1 MRSQNKE
8 NSKGLKI
15 KGKKILILGLARTGA
30 ASARLC
36 CGLGA
41 KVLVSDIKGEE
52 ELKEYIRMLEGVN
65 VEFFLGSHT
74 ESLLEGVDLIVVSP
88 GIPGSIPLL
97 VKARSLGIEV
107 ISEIELAYNFLKSP
121 VIAIT
126 GTNGKTTTTKL
137 IKEILTEGGYKAIS
151 AGNIGN
157 PLSGIPLDSS
167 EYDYLVVEVSSF
179 QLEGI
184 INFKPFISLILNVTP
199 DHLDRY
205 RNIDEYAETK
215 FRIFEKQGKGDF
227 LILNY
232 DDPMLRELKPQGDFS
247 ILYFST
253 KDAVIKGSYIE
264 GDQIITRFGSTA
276 KTVCPVSEVKLEGL
290 HNLENVLAAI
300 TACSI
305 CEVTPDRIR
314 EALKKFKPPHH
325 RMEFVRELNGVRF
338 IDDSK
343 GTNVGAVIKS
353 LMSYSSPV
361 ILIAGGRDKN
371 GDFFSLR
378 DLVKS
383 KVKSLVLLGEAK
395 EKIKKSLGDIARI
408 IDACSMEDAVRKSY
422 AAASQG
428 DVVLLSPGC
437 ASFDMFSSY
446 EERGQV
452 FKKAVMELNN

>member
-1 MRSQNKE
+1 MKLQNKE
-8 NSKGLKI
+8 EI
-15 KGKKILILGLARTGA
+15 KGKKVLILGLARTGVA
-30 ASARLC
+30 AARLC
-36 CGLGA
+36 NSLGA
-41 KVLVSDIKGEE
+41 KVLVSDIKSEE
-52 ELKEYIRMLEGVN
+52 ELKDYTGMLEGAD
-65 VEFFLGSHT
+65 VEFFFGSHP
-74 ESLLEGVDLIVVSP
+74 ESLLEAVDLIIVSP
-88 GIPGSIPLL
+88 GIQGSIPVL
-97 VKARSLGIEV
+97 VKARSLGIEI

-137 IKEILTEGGYKAIS
+137 IQEILAAGGYKTAS

-157 PLSGIPLDSS
+157 PLSGLALDSFL
-167 EYDYLVVEVSSF
+167 YDYLVVEVSSF
-179 QLEGI
+179 QLEEI
-184 INFKPFISLILNVTP
+184 IKFKPFISLILNVTP

-205 RNIDEYAETK
+205 RNIGEYAKAK
-215 FRIFEKQGKGDF
+215 FRIFENQGEGDF

-232 DDPMLRELKPQGDFS
+232 DDPMLRELPPQKGISF
-247 ILYFST
+247 LYFST
-253 KDAVIKGSYIE
+253 KDAVVNGSYIE
-264 GDQIITRFGSTA
+264 GDQIISRFGSKA

-305 CEVTPDRIR
+305 CEVTPDKIR

-338 IDDSK
+338 VDDSK

-371 GDFFSLR
+371 GDFSSLR

-383 KVKSLVLLGEAK
+383 KVKSLVLIGEAG
-395 EKIKKSLGDIARI
+395 EKIRKSLDDVTRT
-408 IDACSMEDAVRKSY
+408 IDASSMEDAVRKSY
-422 AAASQG
+422 AAASEG

-452 FKKAVMELNN
+452 FKKAVKDLNN